1 MIMKELAGTRT
12 EQNLLKSFAGESQA
26 RMRYDYFAKQ
36 AKKEG
41 LEQIAAIFEETA
53 LNEKEHAKRFFKF
66 LEEGNMVEI
75 TASYPAGKIGHTLE
89 NLKASAEGE
98 NEEWTELYPQF
109 ADIADEEGFKE
120 IASAWRNI
128 AKVEKAHEDRFRT
141 LYDNIEA
148 GRVFEK
154 DDKIYW
160 KCRNCGYIHEGKKAP
175 KTCPACLHP
184 QSYFE
189 IKETNY

>member
-1 MIMKELAGTRT
+1 MRSLKGTKT

-41 LEQIAAIFEETA
+41 LEQIAAIFDETA

-66 LEEGNMVEI
+66 LEGNPVEI
-75 TASYPAGKIGHTLE
+75 TATYPAGKIGTTLE

-98 NEEWTELYPQF
+98 NEEWTELYPEF
-109 ADIADEEGFKE
+109 AKIAEEEGFKE
-120 IASAWRNI
+120 VATAFKMI
-128 AKVEKAHEDRFRT
+128 AKVEAEHEKRYRT
-141 LYDNIEA
+141 LYNNLEE
-148 GRVFEK
+148 GHVFERK
-154 DDKIYW
+154 GKIYW
-160 KCRNCGYIHEGKKAP
+160 KCRNCGYVHEGEKAP
-175 KTCPACLHP
+175 KLCPACLHP

>member
-1 MIMKELAGTRT
+1 MSTLKGTRT

-41 LEQIAAIFEETA
+41 LEQIAALFEETA
-53 LNEKEHAKRFFKF
+53 INEKAHAKRFFNF
-66 LEEGNMVEI
+66 LEGGMVEI
-75 TASYPAGKIGHTLE
+75 TATYPAGKIGHTLE

-98 NEEWTELYPQF
+98 NEEWTELYPEF
-109 ADIADEEGFKE
+109 ADIAEEEGFKE
-120 IASAWRNI
+120 IATAWRLI
-128 AKVEKAHEDRFRT
+128 AKVEKAHEDRFRK
-141 LYDNIEA
+141 LYDNLEA
-148 GRVFEK
+148 GKVFESE
-154 DDKIYW
+154 DKIYW

-175 KTCPACLHP
+175 KTCPTCLHP

-189 IKETNY
+189 IKERNY

>member
-1 MIMKELAGTRT
+1 MNSLEGTKT

-26 RMRYDYFAKQ
+26 RMRYDYFASQ

-41 LEQIAAIFEETA
+41 LEQIAAIFTETA

-66 LEEGNMVEI
+66 LEGRNVEI
-75 TASYPAGKIGHTLE
+75 TATYPAGKIGTTLE

-98 NEEWTELYPQF
+98 NEEWTDLYPEF
-109 ADIADEEGFKE
+109 ARIAEEEGFKE
-120 IASAWRNI
+120 IAVAYKMI
-128 AKVEKAHEDRFRT
+128 AKVEKAHEERYNK
-141 LYDNIEA
+141 LYNNLND
-148 GRVFEK
+148 GHVFERAN
-154 DDKIYW
+154 KIVW
-160 KCRNCGYIHEGKKAP
+160 KCRNCGFLHEGEKAP
-175 KTCPACLHP
+175 KKCPACLHP